1 MSKRNL
7 TLLSILIVIVILVA
21 DQIFKIWVKTHM
33 TMGQTI
39 PVMGNWFLI
48 RFIENPGMAFG
59 IDLPG
64 KFGKPALT
72 IFRLLAVIAIA
83 WYLNTLMQKK
93 VPTGLIVFV
102 SLILAGAAG
111 NIIDSAFYGLI
122 FNESTYTTVAQMFPE
137 GGGYAS
143 FLYGRVV
150 DMLYFP
156 VIDAHWPHWVPWVG
170 GEEFVFFRPIF
181 NLADTS
187 ISTGVIAIMVFQ
199 KRYFK
204 HEQEEVKTEAEIQA

>member
-7 TLLSILIVIVILVA
+7 TLLSILIIVVLLVA
-21 DQIFKIWVKTHM
+21 DQILKIWVKTHM
-33 TMGQTI
+33 TMGQTL
-39 PVMGNWFLI
+39 PVIGNWFLI

-64 KFGKPALT
+64 ELGKPALT
-72 IFRLLAVIAIA
+72 IFRMIAVIIIG
-83 WYLNTLMQKK
+83 WYLTKLIRKK
-93 VPTGLIVFV
+93 VPVGLIIFV
-102 SLILAGAAG
+102 SLIFAGAAG
-111 NIIDSAFYGLI
+111 NIIDCAFYGLI
-122 FNESTYTTVAQMFPE
+122 FNNSTYTTVAQLFPE

-156 VIDAHWPHWVPWVG
+156 VIATHWPQWFPWVG

-181 NLADTS
+181 NMADAS
-187 ISTGVIAIMVFQ
+187 ISTGVIAILVFQ

-204 HEQEEVKTEAEIQA
+204 HETSPPDSSPK